1 MCVCLDLMGKCT
13 LLLNLESGEW
23 RTRFLDFGA
32 LGLISCFDVQLWSAV
47 RNYGEIIAQLCL
59 SPAPTN
65 HIDCVCA
72 LG

>member
-1 MCVCLDLMGKCT
+1 VCVPGFDGKMHFVA
-13 LLLNLESGEW
+13 ESGVW
-23 RTRFLDFGA
+23 RMEDGVFGFGRVGFDFV
-32 LGLISCFDVQLWSAV
+32 LRCSVWSAV

-59 SPAPTN
+59 SPAPAN

>member
-1 MCVCLDLMGKCT
+1 VCVPGFDGKMHFVAETGVWGMEEFLDL
-13 LLLNLESGEW
+13 
-23 RTRFLDFGA
+23 GA

-59 SPAPTN
+59 SPAPAN